1 MNNAADASPDDVSFQ
16 ADWDNQQLE
25 LEVSDRGAGLS
36 AEIYNQLGK
45 TPVTTKD
52 EGLGVGL
59 FLAQATIQRLG
70 GTLSI
75 NNREAGGTILRIT
88 LPLLTEVIS
97 QDAPGL

>member
-1 MNNAADASPDDVSFQ
+1 LNNAADASPDDVSFQ
-16 ADWDNQQLE
+16 ADWSNKVLN
-25 LEVSDRGAGLS
+25 LEVSDRGPGLS

-75 NNREAGGTILRIT
+75 SNRENSGTTLHIT
-88 LPLLTEVIS
+88 LPLLTGTV
-97 QDAPGL
+97 